1 VKQSFKYRELTIGK
15 PTFKNRQGHRQET
28 ANYSMQVPKKLRKLG
43 QPSRIPTRCNTK
55 EKAIAFAQRW
65 LDSAGFKTA
74 VEWEAVP
81 LLEHLG
87 KPNQNGDWDGFGA
100 TLINPVWQAEKIGRL
115 KKLFRALNWAR
126 LSQLDGAAAK
136 AWFDLQLSRRARDP
150 KRRAGMSRTTV
161 NHYIR
166 SLVHFGNW
174 LESNERVARNPF
186 GRNGKNKAILQTKK
200 ATDAERVINRRYL
213 TDEEWQ
219 KLSEA
224 TEAGPTRHGMSGPD
238 RKVGYWLAIETG
250 LRRNELGSLTRSSF
264 DLTAGTIRL
273 SGRNAKDGM
282 NAVIE
287 LGPETCEDLRSW
299 LESKPFGQRLFPFG
313 HKTAKLFR
321 SDLKRA
327 GILARDEHDQQ
338 LDFHALRHTT
348 AARLA
353 LSGVPIR
360 AAMGHLR
367 HKTIAMT
374 AEVYGRLQRGDVR
387 AAVRSVP
394 RLPLHSSTQSA
405 KTTVEAR

>member
-1 VKQSFKYRELTIGK
+1 MSDPSDK
-15 PTFKNRQGHRQET
+15 PD
-28 ANYSMQVPKKLRKLG
+28 LR
-43 QPSRIPTRCNTK
+43 
-55 EKAIAFAQRW
+55 
-65 LDSAGFKTA
+65 
-74 VEWEAVP
+74 
-81 LLEHLG
+81 
-87 KPNQNGDWDGFGA
+87 
-100 TLINPVWQAEKIGRL
+100 AE
-115 KKLFRALNWAR
+115 
-126 LSQLDGAAAK
+126 
-136 AWFDLQLSRRARDP
+136 
-150 KRRAGMSRTTV
+150 
-161 NHYIR
+161 
-166 SLVHFGNW
+166 NW
-174 LESNERVARNPF
+174 LICPNCFRGALEYDDAARQT
-186 GRNGKNKAILQTKK
+186 GKCTACGI
-200 ATDAERVINRRYL
+200 RF
-213 TDEEWQ
+213 
-219 KLSEA
+219 
-224 TEAGPTRHGMSGPD
+224 
-238 RKVGYWLAIETG
+238 RKSDDGGVVHLRWYWLAIETG

-348 AARLA
+348 ATRLA